1 MSGLLP
7 HPHRPAHPAVLRGA
21 GVRLLFRIAGDPQA
35 WIHVFPSKSL
45 ALGFLEE
52 GDFSANLT
60 SLVFCRQIGN
70 DCY

>member
-35 WIHVFPSKSL
+35 WIHVFPSKAWHWASQRKV
-45 ALGFLEE
+45 
-52 GDFSANLT
+52 T
-60 SLVFCRQIGN
+60 SLLT
-70 DCY
+70 